1 MVFVL
6 GGKLENQTKTRT
18 TIVKTDITPNPHK
31 EKPKQIKIKNKK
43 NFGSYSC
50 ALFYTSCC
58 YKINLCGI
66 FEKMIMTSFFPIRIQ
81 SLDQGKLLAAVMP
94 PK

>member
-18 TIVKTDITPNPHK
+18 TIVKTDITPNLHK

-43 NFGSYSC
+43 TL
-50 ALFYTSCC
+50 ALTVVHFSTLVVVIKSICVVFLR
-58 YKINLCGI
+58 K
-66 FEKMIMTSFFPIRIQ
+66 
-81 SLDQGKLLAAVMP
+81 
-94 PK
+94 